1 MVALVATIQSSLM
14 AQNIKTYNGALCKP
28 NTMICA
34 LDVEVFNEVS
44 YEYYENENYARVWH
58 GRFTAHYFRY
68 KDDHS
73 VVGCYEHGVQSGV
86 WKESG
91 VFYDKQGYLSYNFL
105 NGKLH
110 GDYHF
115 ESDDLVI
122 SAMFCDNHLSGS
134 ISVVGQNGQFFLS
147 GQFDEDGFACGEWEV
162 KYLGYNRIPFIREY
176 VYDKG
181 QVLSIVEIDDSTG
194 ERTTYSDQNG
204 EDRRLL
210 SYSGLDSW
218 FLHEM
223 PLYYLLSRRFVN
235 PFKNASYNAEGYNT
249 TAVYHTV
256 EAGDTF
262 GHLAVK
268 YETSSKRIQELNPD
282 VDPAK
287 LQIGQKIRV
296 KGGEPAVK
304 EEKAVEAPK
313 AEPTAVASGDEVY
326 HTIESGDIFKD
337 LEKNKDEVAS
347 VDADKIATSDD
358 NAVDHVIAEGE
369 SFSTLAKQYN
379 TTTDRIQKLN
389 PDVDPRKIY
398 IGQKIRVK
406 GNKPLIT
413 EENILEKE
421 HKVTPNGWGDAKSG
435 NDRTG
440 KYKGACTVAYCFTDP
455 VRNHKSLYIPAY
467 TALGGG
473 VVVLDVTLDRNG
485 AVTNAR
491 VASSTNSSLNQIAL
505 QAARNYRTRFN
516 IDGSAPA
523 SHKGT
528 ITFTFLTLM

>member
-1 MVALVATIQSSLM
+1 MFRTMLLVVALVATIQSSLM

-91 VFYDKQGYLSYNFL
+91 VFCDKQGYLSYNFL

-162 KYLGYNRIPFIREY
+162 KYLDYNRIPFIREY

-194 ERTTYSDQNG
+194 ERTTYFDQNG

-218 FLHEM
+218 FSYKM

-235 PFKNASYNAEGYNT
+235 PFKKASYNDAT
-249 TAVYHTV
+249 TTINQRALFSTIDEIYEEVDAADDPAVYHTV

-282 VDPAK
+282 VDPTK
-287 LQIGQKIRV
+287 LLIGQKICVR
-296 KGGEPAVK
+296 
-304 EEKAVEAPK
+304 
-313 AEPTAVASGDEVY
+313 
-326 HTIESGDIFKD
+326 
-337 LEKNKDEVAS
+337 
-347 VDADKIATSDD
+347 
-358 NAVDHVIAEGE
+358 
-369 SFSTLAKQYN
+369 
-379 TTTDRIQKLN
+379 
-389 PDVDPRKIY
+389 
-398 IGQKIRVK
+398 

-421 HKVTPNGWGDAKSG
+421 HKGTPDGWGYKSG
-435 NDRTG
+435 NDRAG
-440 KYKGACTVAYCFTDP
+440 KYKGTCTVAYCFTDP

-473 VVVLDVTLDRNG
+473 VVVLDVTLSRNG
-485 AVTNAR
+485 EVTS
-491 VASSTNSSLNQIAL
+491 VKVKSSTNSSLNQIAL

>member
-14 AQNIKTYNGALCKP
+14 AQNIKTYKGALCKP

-34 LDVEVFNEVS
+34 LDVGVFSEVS

-162 KYLGYNRIPFIREY
+162 KYLDYNRIPFIREY

-218 FLHEM
+218 FSCKM
-223 PLYYLLSRRFVN
+223 PLYDLLSRRFVK
-235 PFKNASYNAEGYNT
+235 PFKKAEVE
-249 TAVYHTV
+249 AVYHIV

-262 GHLAVK
+262 GHIAFKYEGATQKSIQALNPDVDPTKLQIGQKICVRGNKPLITEEKKAEPKAEESTVAAGQEVYHTIESGDTFGHLAGK
-268 YETSSKRIQELNPD
+268 YETSSKKIQELNPD
-282 VDPAK
+282 VDPVK

-296 KGGEPAVK
+296 K
-304 EEKAVEAPK
+304 
-313 AEPTAVASGDEVY
+313 
-326 HTIESGDIFKD
+326 
-337 LEKNKDEVAS
+337 
-347 VDADKIATSDD
+347 
-358 NAVDHVIAEGE
+358 
-369 SFSTLAKQYN
+369 
-379 TTTDRIQKLN
+379 
-389 PDVDPRKIY
+389 
-398 IGQKIRVK
+398 
-406 GNKPLIT
+406 
-413 EENILEKE
+413 
-421 HKVTPNGWGDAKSG
+421 
-435 NDRTG
+435 
-440 KYKGACTVAYCFTDP
+440 
-455 VRNHKSLYIPAY
+455 
-467 TALGGG
+467 
-473 VVVLDVTLDRNG
+473 
-485 AVTNAR
+485 
-491 VASSTNSSLNQIAL
+491 
-505 QAARNYRTRFN
+505 
-516 IDGSAPA
+516 
-523 SHKGT
+523 
-528 ITFTFLTLM
+528 

>member
-1 MVALVATIQSSLM
+1 MRKALFRTMLLVVALVATIQSSLM
-14 AQNIKTYNGALCKP
+14 AQNIKTYKGALCKP

-34 LDVEVFNEVS
+34 LDVGVFNQVS

-58 GRFTAHYFRY
+58 GRFTALYSRY
-68 KDDHS
+68 YDDHS

-115 ESDDLVI
+115 ESNDLVI

-134 ISVVGQNGQFFLS
+134 ISVVGQNGQFSLS

-162 KYLGYNRIPFIREY
+162 KYFDYNRIPFIREY

-204 EDRRLL
+204 EDCRLL
-210 SYSGLDSW
+210 GYSGLDSW
-218 FLHEM
+218 FSCKM
-223 PLYYLLSRRFVN
+223 PLYDLLSRRFVN
-235 PFKNASYNAEGYNT
+235 PFNKASYNE
-249 TAVYHTV
+249 AVYHIV

-282 VDPAK
+282 VDPTR
-287 LQIGQKIRV
+287 LI
-296 KGGEPAVK
+296 
-304 EEKAVEAPK
+304 
-313 AEPTAVASGDEVY
+313 
-326 HTIESGDIFKD
+326 
-337 LEKNKDEVAS
+337 
-347 VDADKIATSDD
+347 
-358 NAVDHVIAEGE
+358 
-369 SFSTLAKQYN
+369 
-379 TTTDRIQKLN
+379 
-389 PDVDPRKIY
+389 

-421 HKVTPNGWGDAKSG
+421 HKGTPDGWGDAKSE

-440 KYKGACTVAYCFTDP
+440 KYKGTCTVAYCFTDP

-467 TALGGG
+467 TALGSG

>member
-14 AQNIKTYNGALCKP
+14 AQNIKTYKGALCKP

-34 LDVEVFNEVS
+34 LDVEVFSEVS

-58 GRFTAHYFRY
+58 GRFTALYSRY
-68 KDDHS
+68 YDDHS

-134 ISVVGQNGQFFLS
+134 ISVVGQNGQFSLS

-181 QVLSIVEIDDSTG
+181 QVLSIVEINDSTG

-210 SYSGLDSW
+210 IYSGLDSW
-218 FLHEM
+218 FSHEM
-223 PLYYLLSRRFVN
+223 PLYDLLSRRFVN
-235 PFKNASYNAEGYNT
+235 PFKKASYNDATATVNQRVLFPTSDEIYEEVIVADGSVGFHTVEEDDIFKDFEQMAEVKAEEKAEEKKAEEKKAEETSTSNGE
-249 TAVYHTV
+249 AVYHTV
-256 EAGDTF
+256 EAGETM
-262 GHLAVK
+262 GHIAFK
-268 YETSSKRIQELNPD
+268 YDGATQKSIEALNPD

-296 KGGEPAVK
+296 K
-304 EEKAVEAPK
+304 
-313 AEPTAVASGDEVY
+313 
-326 HTIESGDIFKD
+326 
-337 LEKNKDEVAS
+337 
-347 VDADKIATSDD
+347 
-358 NAVDHVIAEGE
+358 
-369 SFSTLAKQYN
+369 
-379 TTTDRIQKLN
+379 
-389 PDVDPRKIY
+389 
-398 IGQKIRVK
+398 
-406 GNKPLIT
+406 
-413 EENILEKE
+413 
-421 HKVTPNGWGDAKSG
+421 
-435 NDRTG
+435 
-440 KYKGACTVAYCFTDP
+440 
-455 VRNHKSLYIPAY
+455 
-467 TALGGG
+467 
-473 VVVLDVTLDRNG
+473 
-485 AVTNAR
+485 
-491 VASSTNSSLNQIAL
+491 
-505 QAARNYRTRFN
+505 
-516 IDGSAPA
+516 
-523 SHKGT
+523 
-528 ITFTFLTLM
+528 